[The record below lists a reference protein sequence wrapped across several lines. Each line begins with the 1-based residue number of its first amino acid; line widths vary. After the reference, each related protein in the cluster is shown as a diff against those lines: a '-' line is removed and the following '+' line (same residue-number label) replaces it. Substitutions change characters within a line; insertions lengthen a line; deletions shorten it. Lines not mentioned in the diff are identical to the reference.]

1 MSVTSGAYVSQ
12 PIGRG
17 PVAEVHAVNGQAVKV
32 FPGRFDRRTVRA
44 IERERARLAGTPV
57 LPIDDVEVVR
67 GRHVLRME
75 LCAGSLESRVRRHG
89 PLPAAEVAALCE
101 ILSTALAATH
111 RAGVCHGGVT
121 PTNVLY
127 RASGEPVL
135 ADVGVAQRQA
145 FRRDPLHGI
154 EWVAPETLRTGEK
167 DERSDMYGL
176 GAVLHFALT
185 GQSPHPSRL
194 GETTSERIHRVLT
207 EPVPA
212 ISRDDVPIGLST
224 TIGRLLAPN
233 AADRRPP
240 WPDTPSSR
248 PRTRHI
254 WHWNAA
260 LAVVV
265 AVVVALVVWPRSTA
279 GTPTAGTPASAPSA
293 GKPVLVLDDPVDLGD
308 KVSLTWTT
316 TEDRLYVA
324 VGYWAEGEPR
334 QFVPARYDRSKTV
347 PVDPDR
353 KYCFMVRGTD
363 GGQVVESKSKA
374 VRGADCGR

>member
-1 MSVTSGAYVSQ
+1 MNVASQ
-12 PIGRG
+12 PVGRG
-17 PVAEVHAVNGQAVKV
+17 PVAEVHAVDGRAVKV

-44 IERERARLAGTPV
+44 IERERDRLVGAPV
-57 LPIDDVEVVR
+57 LPIDKVEVVR

-89 PLPAAEVAALCE
+89 PLPAAEVATLCE
-101 ILSTALAATH
+101 ILSGALAAAH
-111 RAGVCHGGVT
+111 RVGVCHGGVT

-135 ADVGVAQRQA
+135 ADFGLAQRQA
-145 FRRDPLHGI
+145 FRRDPLRGI

-167 DERSDMYGL
+167 DERSDLYGL

-224 TIGRLLAPN
+224 TIGRLLAPR
-233 AADRRPP
+233 AADRRTP
-240 WPDTPSSR
+240 WPDASG
-248 PRTRHI
+248 PRARRHI

-265 AVVVALVVWPRSTA
+265 AVVVAFVVWPRSTA
-279 GTPTAGTPASAPSA
+279 GTPVSVPSAETSA

-308 KVSLTWTT
+308 KVSLTWTS

-334 QFVPARYDRSKTV
+334 QFVPARYDRAKTV

-353 KYCFMVRGTD
+353 GYCFMVRGTN
-363 GGQVVESKSKA
+363 GGQVVESETKA
-374 VRGADCGR
+374 LRRADCGR